1 MVTAISATA
10 ESSLVSIGIG
20 ILQRIDPDALFTQVV
35 HDVETFAQVT
45 AEPVESDGDDGVAG
59 ARVAQQLGDAR
70 AVEDGPGL
78 LVRVDLL
85 GGDAALAQATSTEEA
100 EGRQPRDN
108 RHYGGYLG
116 RYDSVVSAERP
127 ARPPNLVGGCE
138 CSVKECSHEEDR
150 NHSSPLR

>member
-1 MVTAISATA
+1 MATAISATT
-10 ESSLVSIGIG
+10 ESSLVLIGIW

-85 GGDAALAQATSTEEA
+85 GGDAAPP
-100 EGRQPRDN
+100 RQR
-108 RHYGGYLG
+108 
-116 RYDSVVSAERP
+116 
-127 ARPPNLVGGCE
+127 ARRKPKAANPEIIGTMADIWAVTT
-138 CSVKECSHEEDR
+138 R
-150 NHSSPLR
+150 